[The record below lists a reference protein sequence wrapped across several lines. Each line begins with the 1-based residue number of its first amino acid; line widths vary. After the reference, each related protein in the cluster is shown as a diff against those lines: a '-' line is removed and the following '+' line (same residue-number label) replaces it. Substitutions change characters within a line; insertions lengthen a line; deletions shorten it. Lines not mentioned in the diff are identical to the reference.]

1 MSGIVFELSPKKIL
15 KSAMKDDKEK
25 AEKVKKKSKPDK
37 GESTKKDKK
46 KKKSDKKSVSFD
58 KVSAHDEKR
67 QAKEAEKAR
76 IKAAQLQE
84 SRENEIRQAE
94 SDIIRLIA
102 RRDMLRGCLVTLN
115 PSKQKDAIKIA
126 NINIELR
133 DIEVTIQSLR
143 AKYNI
148 QTNSIEQGSKF
159 GRFMGA
165 VKKKTSSIF
174 GKVKK
179 FFKKN
184 KESIIGVACVAI
196 PAVCSIV
203 ASLILKG

>member
-15 KSAMKDDKEK
+15 KSAMKDDKGK
-25 AEKVKKKSKPDK
+25 AEKIKKKNKPVK
-37 GESTKKDKK
+37 AESSKKDK

-67 QAKEAEKAR
+67 QAREAEKAR

-94 SDIIRLIA
+94 TDIIRLIA

-115 PSKQKDAIKIA
+115 PAKPKDAIRIA

-143 AKYNI
+143 TRYNI

-159 GRFMGA
+159 GRFMSSA
-165 VKKKTSSIF
+165 KKKVSSIF

-196 PAVCSIV
+196 PAICSVI
-203 ASLILKG
+203 ASVIIKG